1 MAAAVGKAAAVAY
14 GHGESGGGR
23 GGGFLGPRVPA
34 EVEAMARGVQDIGKE
49 TFRRL
54 LRVAVNALEGKDC
67 KESVK
72 LIAESTNLSEEQIAF
87 LISGMYTLLREAL
100 RLPLSTFK
108 QETCMFYVAARC
120 CYTSMVLTVLGL
132 FLSSISDSL
141 YFLIPEDFIVDFSSI
156 VFGNRRPTS
165 EGTALIQGSR
175 LPSIQDLK
183 WRVDVAISTSSL
195 ARALQPSILMM
206 MKLSDGTAHRF
217 EVPVSKFQEL
227 RYNIALILKEMN
239 DLEKWSILKIQD

>member
-1 MAAAVGKAAAVAY
+1 MAAAVGKGAAVAY

-34 EVEAMARGVQDIGKE
+34 EVEAMARGVQELGKE

-54 LRVAVNALEGKDC
+54 LKVTVNALEGKDC

-72 LIAESTNLSEEQIAF
+72 LIAESSNLSEEQLAF

-108 QETCMFYVAARC
+108 QEVFKEDLKELR
-120 CYTSMVLTVLGL
+120 
-132 FLSSISDSL
+132 
-141 YFLIPEDFIVDFSSI
+141 IPEDFIVDFSSV
-156 VFGNRRPTS
+156 VFGNRRPDS
-165 EGTALIQGSR
+165 EGMALMQRSR
-175 LPSIQDLK
+175 LPSVQDFK

-217 EVPVSKFQEL
+217 EVPVAKFQEL
-227 RYNIALILKEMN
+227 RYNVALILKEMN
-239 DLEKWSILKIQD
+239 DLEKRSILKIQD

>member
-1 MAAAVGKAAAVAY
+1 FA
-14 GHGESGGGR
+14 
-23 GGGFLGPRVPA
+23 FLFTV
-34 EVEAMARGVQDIGKE
+34 
-49 TFRRL
+49 T
-54 LRVAVNALEGKDC
+54 VNALEGKDC

-72 LIAESTNLSEEQIAF
+72 LIAESTNLSEEQLAF

-108 QETCMFYVAARC
+108 QEV
-120 CYTSMVLTVLGL
+120 
-132 FLSSISDSL
+132 SSGSTRSPDK
-141 YFLIPEDFIVDFSSI
+141 IPEDFIVDFSSI
-156 VFGNRRPTS
+156 VFGNRRPAS

-175 LPSIQDLK
+175 LPGVQDLK

-217 EVPVSKFQEL
+217 EVPVAKFQEL
-227 RYNIALILKEMN
+227 RYNVALILKEMN
-239 DLEKWSILKIQD
+239 DLEKRSILKIQD